1 MTLAH
6 ELQQRAVAALDSG
19 RLEEAE
25 RSYRELL
32 AVYPHPGV
40 LHNLGLVL
48 VRLRRDAEAVLLF
61 EQSLATRP
69 GDSNVQLALSNALLH
84 CNRSLEA
91 LACCEDLLATDP
103 TSRDARH
110 NKAVALRELNRH
122 AEAADALEA
131 LLADDPSDADAEFNL
146 ALAELM
152 LERYASAWI
161 HYEARWRGSA
171 AQVPLPPS
179 GTPVWRPG
187 ESLAGRAVLVQAEQG
202 LGDSLQFLRFVPCLD
217 AICTRVDLQ
226 LQPELVALVGRQ
238 WPARRID
245 ALGAIPAADVHRRI
259 ALLSLPLA
267 LQIQNI
273 GAAASYLQADPA
285 HIEQWG
291 RRLASRP
298 GGRIGIAWRGNP
310 RKRHDPHRSLP
321 VEGLQGWLEA
331 SAAKNGSVVALQRDA
346 NAQER
351 EWLAQFPHVEVP
363 GEHLEDFEDTAAV
376 MALTDQIV
384 SVDTSVIHL
393 AGALGRPA
401 IVLLKFSSDWRWG
414 IDRSDGATYRSIRA
428 LRQPAAGQWGPV
440 VRALIDVLP

>member
-6 ELQQRAVAALDSG
+6 ELQQRAVAALESG

-48 VRLRRDAEAVLLF
+48 VRLRRDAEAVVLF
-61 EQSLATRP
+61 EQSLAKRP
-69 GDSNVQLALSNALLH
+69 GDSNVLLSLSNALLH

-91 LACCEDLLATDP
+91 LACCEDLLADDP
-103 TSRDARH
+103 TNRNARH
-110 NKAVALRELNRH
+110 NKAVALRELNRN
-122 AEAADALEA
+122 AEAAQVLEA

-152 LERYASAWI
+152 LERYASAWM
-161 HYEARWRGSA
+161 HYEARWRGPA

-179 GTPVWRPG
+179 DTPLWRPG

-226 LQPELVALVGRQ
+226 LQPALVPLLARH
-238 WPARRID
+238 WPARHID
-245 ALGAIPAADVHRRI
+245 ALGVRPSADVDRRI

-273 GAAASYLQADPA
+273 GAADSYLQADPA
-285 HIEQWG
+285 CVERWG
-291 RRLASRP
+291 CQLAPRR
-298 GGRIGIAWRGNP
+298 GGRIGIAWRGNAA
-310 RKRHDPHRSLP
+310 KRHDPHRSLP
-321 VEGLQGWLEA
+321 VEALQGWLEA
-331 SAAKNGSVVALQRDA
+331 AAAKNCSVVALQRDA

-363 GEHLEDFEDTAAV
+363 GEHLDDFEDTAAV
-376 MALTDQIV
+376 MELTDQVV

-414 IDRSDGATYRSIRA
+414 IDRPDGATYRCIRA
-428 LRQPAAGQWGPV
+428 LRQPAAGQWRPV
-440 VRALIDVLP
+440 VRALIDALP